1 MASLR
6 RIYGLDPGRRIELRR
21 EVTICGRNPTC
32 DIPVPSTSVSRQ
44 HFRIVRH
51 GDRFYIEDMDTPP
64 GTRVNDQQI
73 RGATQ
78 LSDGDRIRIAD
89 FAAVFESGGAERT
102 SVRRPGDKPT
112 LMEENRPDAES

>member
-1 MASLR
+1 MPSLYIVR
-6 RIYGLDPGRRIELRR
+6 GLEPGRRFELTR

-32 DIPVPSTSVSRQ
+32 DIPVPSISVSRQ
-44 HFRIVRH
+44 HFRIIRH
-51 GDRFYIEDMDTPP
+51 GDRFTIEDMDTPP

-89 FAAVFESGGAERT
+89 FEAVFESGGTEG
-102 SVRRPGDKPT
+102 SVRKTTGRLGD
-112 LMEENRPDAES
+112 PDGEGHT